1 MGQPF
6 FLTSIICATL
16 EDLSCTSKQRLNS
29 VLMDPVRIVGLRIPR
44 RPSRDPVDESL
55 SVNTSGLESSMRD
68 PLIARFRA
76 RNQFG
81 AYW

>member
-29 VLMDPVRIVGLRIPR
+29 VLMDPVRIVGLRIRADR
-44 RPSRDPVDESL
+44 RETQWMNR
-55 SVNTSGLESSMRD
+55 R
-68 PLIARFRA
+68 
-76 RNQFG
+76 Q
-81 AYW
+81 